1 MAEPSLFGP
10 FERAVAARYLLARKG
25 ERFVSVIAGFSL
37 VGIALGVATLIV
49 VLSVMGGFR
58 QELLGRI
65 LGLNG
70 HLGISALQG
79 ALPDYTAAV
88 ARIRALPEVA
98 QATPVV
104 EGQVLLTTDAG
115 TSAGG
120 LVRGIAPE
128 DLRVRA
134 IVADNIRSGSLAQFG
149 GEDAIVIGTGL
160 ARRLDVGVG
169 DRVTVV
175 SPQGRVTV
183 FGTVPR
189 LRAYRVVA
197 LFEVGM
203 QEYDAGFVFLPLAAA
218 QLFFQ
223 MPGAVSQIEVHLRN
237 PDASAETAYA
247 IRQALGEQPIRIAD
261 WQDANSGFFQLV
273 QVQRN
278 VMFLILILIIL
289 VAAFNII
296 SSLTMLVK
304 DKGKDIAILRTM
316 GAGRGAILRIFL
328 LCGAAVG
335 SVGTLAGFL
344 IGLLF
349 CANIE
354 QIRQL
359 LMRLTGTTVFDPEIY
374 FLTQIPAVVDPM
386 EVAQVVGL
394 GLALSLL
401 ATLIPSWRAAR
412 LDPVEALRNE

>member
-1 MAEPSLFGP
+1 MAEAGRFGG
-10 FERAVAARYLLARKG
+10 FERAVAARYLSARKG

-37 VGIALGVATLIV
+37 VGIALGIATLIV

-70 HLGISALQG
+70 HLGITAAQG
-79 ALPDYTAAV
+79 RLPDDPALV

-98 QATPVV
+98 QAAAVV

-115 TSAGG
+115 ASAGG

-128 DLRVRA
+128 DLRARR
-134 IVADNIRSGSLAQFG
+134 IIADTIAAGSLAQFG
-149 GEDAIVIGTGL
+149 GEDAVVIGTGL

-169 DRVTVV
+169 DRVTLV

-189 LRAYRVVA
+189 LRAYRIVA

-203 QEYDAGFVFLPLAAA
+203 QEYDSGFVFLPLAAA

-223 MPGAVSQIEVHLRN
+223 MPGAVSQIEVHLRQA
-237 PDASAETAYA
+237 DRSAEAALA
-247 IRQALGEQPIRIAD
+247 IRRALASEPIRIAD

-278 VMFLILILIIL
+278 VMFLILTLIIL
-289 VAAFNII
+289 VAAFNIV

-304 DKGKDIAILRTM
+304 DKGRDIAILRTM
-316 GAGRGAILRIFL
+316 GARRGAILRIFL
-328 LCGAAVG
+328 LCGAAIG
-335 SVGTLAGFL
+335 GAGTLAGL
-344 IGLLF
+344 GLGLLF

-354 QIRQL
+354 AIRQF
-359 LMRLTGTTVFDPEIY
+359 LMQLTGTTVFDPNVY
-374 FLTQIPAVVDPM
+374 FLTRIPAVVDPL

-401 ATLIPSWRAAR
+401 ATLLPSWRAAR
-412 LDPVEALRNE
+412 LDPVEALRDE